1 MDMLAASRRLSDD
14 EQDKLAIADVVAGL
28 ECAWAA
34 GDGRTWASYFAEDA
48 DFTTWFGLYVRGR
61 EAIAD
66 VYREVFDSFQ
76 KSSKLRLHVRHLRF
90 LRPGVAVIHLEGTI
104 VGSCEQPP
112 THPPFVPVVIMT
124 KQDGRWRVAVF
135 HNTKDTADEYLG
147 SGGCSFEPMET
158 LR

>member
-76 KSSKLRLHVRHLRF
+76 KSSKLRLHVRQLRF